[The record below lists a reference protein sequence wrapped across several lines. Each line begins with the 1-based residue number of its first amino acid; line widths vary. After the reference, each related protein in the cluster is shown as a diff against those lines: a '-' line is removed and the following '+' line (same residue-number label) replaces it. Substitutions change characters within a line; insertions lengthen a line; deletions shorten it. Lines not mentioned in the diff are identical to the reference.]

1 MLEIREATTKKEIE
15 SAWRLAYAFIS
26 WLQQTYPEAHDVFEP
41 DLKAVES
48 DLASLAGAD
57 RLLTDK
63 LLVAYFDDEIVG
75 TVALRDLGQRCCE
88 MKQMFV
94 DAKFRGQG
102 LGRTLAAHLIRDARA
117 LGYRQ
122 MRLSTGV
129 RQVAA
134 LNLYRYLGFQ
144 EISPYHDVPESLRP
158 HIVFMVLPL

>member
-15 SAWRLAYAFIS
+15 SAWRLTYAFIS

-41 DLKAVES
+41 DLKAIES
-48 DLASLAGAD
+48 DLASLASVDG
-57 RLLTDK
+57 LLTDK

-75 TVALRDLGQRCCE
+75 AVALRDLGQRCCE
-88 MKQMFV
+88 MKLMLV
-94 DAKFRGQG
+94 APAFRGHG
-102 LGRTLAAHLIRDARA
+102 LGRALAAHLIRDARA

-122 MRLSTGV
+122 MRLSTGA

-134 LNLYRYLGFQ
+134 LSLYRRLGFQ

-158 HIVFMVLPL
+158 HIVFMALPL